1 MPTTI
6 AANRY
11 NTLRASVNKVL
22 GNSNTADPNYGYGE
36 TFSTSD
42 VTGDYDT
49 NLATTDKVTAQ
60 QYENLYVDLIRVRA
74 HQVGATNVTIES
86 FVVGDYDTNL
96 SDTDVIELTYIQGLE
111 SLATNIETDRL
122 LIDATGQAT
131 VVPLEDSNGAAIVST
146 RLNSV
151 STNWNGTI
159 NHIFTITFNNAR
171 QRRQFFNAGGQI
183 RFSARV
189 DYTGSQA
196 KTVDWQTEM
205 SDMGATSFRA
215 SDTINNNNEGSGSNI
230 GNYDL
235 TGSYRLIYSKAGGA
249 SYARNDY
256 RIFAQNVNDTI
267 IRFKV
272 EFNDNRPNDLTWGID
287 EPVLGDFNSIIELLQ
302 PNGTVTINGDDYDT
316 VNIPDNELPIGATT
330 SNL

>member
-22 GNSNTADPNYGYGE
+22 GNSNTSDPNYGYGE
-36 TFSTSD
+36 TFRTSD

-49 NLATTDKVTAQ
+49 NLSTTDKVTAQ
-60 QYENLYVDLIRVRA
+60 QYEDLYIDLIRVRA
-74 HQVGATNVTIES
+74 HQVGASSVTIES

-111 SLATNIETDRL
+111 TLGTNIETDRL
-122 LIDATGQAT
+122 LIDAAGQAN
-131 VVPLEDSNGAAIVST
+131 VVALEDSNGNALTST

-151 STNWNGTI
+151 SSNWNGTI
-159 NHIFTITFNNAR
+159 NHIFTVTFNNAR

-196 KTVDWQTEM
+196 KTVDWQREM

-215 SDTINNNNEGSGSNI
+215 TDTINNNSEGTGSNI

-256 RIFAQNVNDTI
+256 RVFAQNVNDTV

-287 EPVLGDFNSIIELLQ
+287 EAVLGDFNSIIELLQ
-302 PNGTVTINGDDYDT
+302 PTGSVTINGTDYDT
-316 VNIPDNELPIGATT
+316 VNIPDNELPTGSTT